1 MNSSQFIAWLPHLL
15 QSLGVTVGT
24 SLACIATSIVW
35 GCLVATLISLRNPI
49 LTPLL
54 RFYTSVFRNSP
65 LLVQMFFIFYG
76 LPFVGISLPPIV
88 CGILAVTLNEGAFVA
103 EIVRGS
109 IKNIPHGE
117 IEAAYSLGLNKYQ
130 VVARI
135 IFPLAIRASIPMITG
150 QASIVIK
157 DTSLFSMIMITEL
170 TRSGDQFYS
179 KYLNTSSIWF
189 VAVLY
194 IVLFLIFNTLGKW
207 IEKTVK
213 VKR

>member
-1 MNSSQFIAWLPHLL
+1 MNSSQFIAWLPNLL
-15 QSLGVTVGT
+15 QSFSITVGA
-24 SLACIATSIVW
+24 SLVCIATSIIW
-35 GCLVATLISLRNPI
+35 GCLVATLISLQNPI

-54 RFYTSVFRNSP
+54 RLYTSAFRNSP

-76 LPFVGISLPPIV
+76 LPFVGISLPAIV
-88 CGILAVTLNEGAFVA
+88 CGILAVTLNEGAFIA

-117 IEAAYSLGLNKYQ
+117 IEAAFSLGLSKYQ

-150 QASIVIK
+150 QSSIVIK

-179 KYLNTSSIWF
+179 KYLNTASIWF
-189 VAVLY
+189 VAVIY
-194 IVLFLIFNTLGKW
+194 IALFLVFNTLGKQ
-207 IEKTVK
+207 IEKAVK

>member
-54 RFYTSVFRNSP
+54 RFYTSVSRNSP

-76 LPFVGISLPPIV
+76 LPFVGISLPPVV

-117 IEAAYSLGLNKYQ
+117 IKAAYSLGLNKYQ

-135 IFPLAIRASIPMITG
+135 IFPLAIRASIPMIIG

-207 IEKTVK
+207 IEKTAK

>member
-1 MNSSQFIAWLPHLL
+1 MNSSQFIAWLPQLL
-15 QSLGVTVGT
+15 QSLGVTVGA

-35 GCLVATLISLRNPI
+35 GCLVAALISLRNPI

-54 RFYTSVFRNSP
+54 RLYTSVFRNSP

-76 LPFVGISLPPIV
+76 LPFIGISLPPLV

-130 VVARI
+130 VVSRI
-135 IFPLAIRASIPMITG
+135 IFPLAVRASIPMITG

-194 IVLFLIFNTLGKW
+194 IALFLVFNTLGKW
-207 IEKTVK
+207 VEKTVK